1 MISKAD
7 ILGGG
12 ASKVATQLTEGLSNQ
27 NLQVEHFTRSTSKKM
42 STIPLYTDFE
52 KKIYHRLLDIG
63 IQEYLPFE
71 RKVLKKYD
79 ALNGYDIFHFH
90 DITTAVSPFTLKY
103 LSDRGKKIIWTIHDC
118 SIVTGGCLY
127 PLECKNYLTKCKN
140 CPQLNSFGLARNFD
154 FTHVFHRM
162 KKYVLK
168 NSNIK
173 FIAPSKW
180 IAELVYETGYLK
192 EYPTIIPNGVDTSI
206 FRPLDKKETRSFLG
220 LKQNRFTIL
229 LSSVTLKNR
238 YKGLKY
244 AIEVI
249 HKLKKINPYIL
260 IVGNESQELSEQLQ
274 GFDTFF
280 TGFIQDDNLLNKYY
294 ASADIFLN
302 TTIADNQPL
311 VVLEAMAGGTPNFG
325 FATGGIPEIIT
336 NGLNGYISEQQNIEE
351 IVKKIIFYSNN
362 QDILNTMSKNAVTK
376 VLDDYSMNKFLS
388 AHFDFYKDT
397 LLYPNICN

>member
-1 MISKAD
+1 MKIAIISKANSS
-7 ILGGG
+7 GGG
-12 ASKVATQLTEGLSNQ
+12 ASKVATQLTHMLQKQ
-27 NLQVEHFTRSTSKKM
+27 NIHVDHFTRSTSTNIP
-42 STIPLYTDFE
+42 TIPLYSDFE
-52 KKIYHRLLDIG
+52 KKVYHRLLDLG
-63 IQEYLPFE
+63 IQEYFPFE
-71 RKVLKKYD
+71 RKVLKKHD

-90 DITTAVSPFTLKY
+90 DITSTVSPLTLKY
-103 LSDRGKKIIWTIHDC
+103 LSDRGKKIVWTIHDC
-118 SIVTGGCLY
+118 SVVTGGCLY
-127 PLECKNYLTKCKN
+127 PLDCKHYLTKCKN

-154 FTHVFHRM
+154 FTHMFHRM

-206 FRPLDKKETRSFLG
+206 FKPLNKKATRSFLG

-229 LSSVTLKNR
+229 LSSVTLQNR

-244 AIEVI
+244 AIEII

-260 IVGNESQELSEQLQ
+260 IVGNESQELSTKLQ

-280 TGFIQDDNLLNKYY
+280 TGLIKDDMLLNKYY

-302 TTIADNQPL
+302 TTVADNHPL
-311 VVLEAMAGGTPNFG
+311 TVLEAMASGTPNFG
-325 FATGGIPEIIT
+325 FSTGGIPEIVT
-336 NGLNGYISEQQNIEE
+336 NNIDGILTKHQSSDLASEIERSFKSKSYKIYGANAQKTIQNNYNQNDFLIKHLNLYQNIT
-351 IVKKIIFYSNN
+351 
-362 QDILNTMSKNAVTK
+362 Q
-376 VLDDYSMNKFLS
+376 
-388 AHFDFYKDT
+388 
-397 LLYPNICN
+397 